1 MQSERP
7 NSPKAQ
13 EANSLGRDRVK
24 AWETGEYVKALGPK
38 IEELDKAC
46 AQVRQ
51 ILYSLRRV
59 LKQ

>member
-1 MQSERP
+1 MQSKRQD
-7 NSPKAQ
+7 SPKAQ
-13 EANSLGRDRVK
+13 EGSALGWDRVK

-46 AQVRQ
+46 ANVRQ

-59 LKQ
+59 LKA